1 VLIGMQGLKQ
11 HWAQY
16 RNNQRKLTM
25 SLFIFI
31 SAKDKKT
38 RKENHLFHKK
48 YFFVKQMVLLKLQ
61 KLVYTNL
68 FAINI
73 QQFERIC
80 SSPLRKL
87 SATIHIFKVFSWL
100 SSRRILPTKQHLPS
114 A

>member
-1 VLIGMQGLKQ
+1 
-11 HWAQY
+11 
-16 RNNQRKLTM
+16 M

-48 YFFVKQMVLLKLQ
+48 YFRETNGFIKIQ

-80 SSPLRKL
+80 SSSFTQVVCNNP
-87 SATIHIFKVFSWL
+87 HI
-100 SSRRILPTKQHLPS
+100 
-114 A
+114 